1 MAKIDGNKTNT
12 TAIIGILFGVLVYA
26 LKDAW
31 LAVSGSIII
40 YSIFQY
46 TMRDATKKTE
56 KKLEDIKNKETK
68 VIHKTDIMNV

>member
-46 TMRDATKKTE
+46 TKRDATKKTE
-56 KKLEDIKNKETK
+56 NKLEDIKNKEFK
-68 VIHKTDIMNV
+68 VVPSITQK